1 MDINEL
7 SMSKITD
14 AIDFIEFLV
23 EEHDIDVDEDIA
35 ASILTSNDDAEKIK
49 LLLHVQRLLV
59 VSDLKIKTKFALTAG
74 LTLFMSMVVYG
85 DIDEVSDQP
94 INKFH

>member
-7 SMSKITD
+7 SITKITD

-23 EEHDIDVDEDIA
+23 EEHDIDVDEDLA
-35 ASILTSNDDAEKIK
+35 ASILKSNDDAEKIK
-49 LLLHVQRLLV
+49 FLLHVQRLIV
-59 VSDLKIKTKFALTAG
+59 VSDLKIKHKFALAAG
-74 LTLFMSMVVYG
+74 LTLFMSMVVHG
-85 DIDEVSDQP
+85 DIDEVADQP

>member
-7 SMSKITD
+7 SINKITD

-23 EEHDIDVDEDIA
+23 EEHDIDVDENIA
-35 ASILTSNDDAEKIK
+35 ASILKSNDGAEKIK
-49 LLLHVQRLLV
+49 FLLHVQRLVV
-59 VSDLKIKTKFALTAG
+59 VSDLKIKTKFMITAG
-74 LTLFMSMVVYG
+74 LTLFMSMVIHG
-85 DIDEVSDQP
+85 DIDEVADQP

>member
-7 SMSKITD
+7 SINKITD

-23 EEHDIDVDEDIA
+23 EEHDIDVDENIA
-35 ASILTSNDDAEKIK
+35 ASILKSNDDAEKIK
-49 LLLHVQRLLV
+49 FLLHVQRLVV
-59 VSDLKIKTKFALTAG
+59 VSDLKIKTKFMITAG
-74 LTLFMSMVVYG
+74 LTLFMSMVVHG
-85 DIDEVSDQP
+85 DIDEVADQP

>member
-1 MDINEL
+1 
-7 SMSKITD
+7 MSKITD

>member
-7 SMSKITD
+7 SMNKITD
-14 AIDFIEFLV
+14 AIDYIEFLV

-35 ASILTSNDDAEKIK
+35 ASILKSNDDVEKIK
-49 LLLHVQRLLV
+49 LLLHVQRLVV
-59 VSDLKIKTKFALTAG
+59 VSDLKIKTKFTLTAG
-74 LTLFMSMVVYG
+74 LTLFMSMVVHG
-85 DIDEVSDQP
+85 DIDEVADQP